1 MKREGNNRKREGKER
16 ETGGKWEG
24 NWRET
29 EGTQEGNERKALS
42 RKSKFKGYR
51 PEFRD
56 YFRLYTLEFRV

>member
-1 MKREGNNRKREGKER
+1 MKRERNNRKREGKEG

-29 EGTQEGNERKALS
+29 QGTQEGNEREALS
-42 RKSKFKGYR
+42 RKSKFKGL
-51 PEFRD
+51 EFRD